1 HIQFIPN
8 NRQRP
13 EHNYSD
19 RTLIELRQYDF
30 DDFSFRAVDVDNN
43 NAEIFNIPFKQSDQY
58 KYGQTVNQPDEIHTN
73 AGTYKLWLNGNTRDE
88 FHQTVNTCSELLP
101 SDKRPNLA
109 FNDSDQDTDD
119 DDDNDSSDVF
129 DDDTRNEFDI
139 HVPPVACPKELLLET
154 YRLGKYIEI
163 GASNAA
169 AQLASELASQNIRL
183 KANSLR
189 ATENEKEFTIYVQLD
204 GNEYGIDQNGG
215 KIPVDVFRLTTV
227 RELRAIF
234 EFAYQYPPT
243 NQYFFVNGCLAHDDS
258 TMKSLNVGPNS
269 LFVLFV
275 LTHPRNFQNIAST
288 TNDSSS
294 SVTPVSAYWECV
306 DCHTYNPSSRKSCK
320 TCRRLRQDLLDQCL
334 KESKT
339 QQSEKT
345 GIEPKLK
352 TSSNQITTNNNNEST
367 CFTTT
372 TTKPPPNW
380 YCVICSHHNCN
391 NDSAT
396 ICAGCGSI
404 FMTNIE
410 YLNFVHEQEKQL
422 LRYQEDSKAFREDL
436 REQAHAAYYKNND
449 EFECIIC
456 YELIGKNKGVLF
468 HHCLHPMCK
477 RCVLQMI
484 ETSTEPLLKCP
495 HDDCTTIIGER
506 ELRGVVK
513 DMKRDQKLVDRLNE
527 IGVRWAESRHKTFHC
542 ITPDC
547 KQWWFTEQVQ
557 GNNIV
562 YCDGCKH
569 WICMTCVA
577 VHEGQNCLEYQE
589 DLKIRAMND
598 ITARKDQEHLEEM
611 IKRKEAMH
619 CPGCQVIIQKL
630 SGCDW
635 LQCTQCKMEICWPTR
650 GPRWGPGG
658 RGDTSGGCRC
668 RMDKGKLC
676 TKDCQNCH

>member
-1 HIQFIPN
+1 MAVASYSKCHIQFIPN

-227 RELRAIF
+227 RELRAI
-234 EFAYQYPPT
+234 
-243 NQYFFVNGCLAHDDS
+243 
-258 TMKSLNVGPNS
+258 
-269 LFVLFV
+269 
-275 LTHPRNFQNIAST
+275 T